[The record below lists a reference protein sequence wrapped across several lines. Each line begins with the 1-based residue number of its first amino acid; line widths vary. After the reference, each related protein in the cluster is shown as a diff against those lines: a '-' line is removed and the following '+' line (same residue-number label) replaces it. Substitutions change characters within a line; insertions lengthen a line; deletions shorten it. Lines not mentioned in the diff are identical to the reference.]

1 MVRLSFPLASLW
13 DAQGEDVVHLTQTL
27 GQISKKLRPTS
38 YTRLTLR
45 CKLLLNTLFLFFS

>member
-1 MVRLSFPLASLW
+1 MRLSFPLASLW